1 MVRGGEG
8 SVRDEHGLGTVRVAG
23 VVLWDFD
30 GSNATRGGEGDL
42 ESVN

>member
-1 MVRGGEG
+1 MVRWGEG

-30 GSNATRGGEGDL
+30 GSTTSKRRGRDL